1 MARTDLN
8 EKQWRVLEPHLPANP
23 KRGHVYVEHRR
34 VIDGVV
40 WRLKTG
46 APWRDIPE
54 RYGPWQTCWDR
65 FTRWERDGTWVRLLQ
80 TLQAHADAE
89 GDIDW
94 DGAASWTKQH
104 LPGLSALDS
113 SHIKA
118 HRSAT
123 GARHQSAK
131 GEKRGV

>member
-1 MARTDLN
+1 MARTDLT
-8 EKQWRVLEPHLPANP
+8 EKQWQVLEPHLPDNP
-23 KRGHVYVEHRR
+23 KRGHTYCEHRK
-34 VIDGVV
+34 VINGIV

-65 FTRWERDGTWVRLLQ
+65 FTRWERSGDWQRILQ
-80 TLQAHADAE
+80 MLQAHADAA

-94 DGAASWTKQH
+94 DGA
-104 LPGLSALDS
+104 ALDS

-123 GARHQSAK
+123 GARKQAAI
-131 GEKRGV
+131 GEKRGA